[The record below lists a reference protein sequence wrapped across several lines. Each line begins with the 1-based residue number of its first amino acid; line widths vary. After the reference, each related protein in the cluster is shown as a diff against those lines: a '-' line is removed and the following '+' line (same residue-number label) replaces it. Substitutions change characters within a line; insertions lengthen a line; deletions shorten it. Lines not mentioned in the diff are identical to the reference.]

1 MDHSR
6 KMLRFRD
13 MRLFSNPPTQHEAL
27 LRARSARSLRSQ
39 LSLMDC
45 NFILSK
51 IPILTDFERFE
62 SLDTGLRIF

>member
-39 LSLMDC
+39 LPGSRVSIDMLFAM
-45 NFILSK
+45 FMGSPLSCASFAPTSSK
-51 IPILTDFERFE
+51 
-62 SLDTGLRIF
+62 